1 MKIFFL
7 LEKSCFKTVIVAL
20 CILALGLGM
29 PRANAQVPGVIID
42 QDLSSDHDDVGD
54 LTVLNALYLTGE
66 CKILACICDSANS
79 ATPECMD
86 CINTYFGHGSVPC
99 GSNPDAM
106 GPGGYPAT
114 IASEFPH
121 TQTNYP
127 DGLIVY
133 RQVLAA
139 APSNSVIIVTTGFL
153 NMLER
158 LMQSPGDSISPLT
171 GMQLIEQKVKLL
183 ACAGG
188 SYPSGG
194 EFNFTVVPDASYY
207 VINHWPTSVPATFS
221 SDQMGQDALT
231 GGAAQN
237 LPLNEPT
244 RAGWELTFWDAYPS
258 WGQQADYFGVRAAES
273 AQIFNFFNIGTNSA
287 ATNGVN
293 TWVVTGTP
301 GEYNQAYTLPR
312 APFPLQEALN
322 ALYMIQPPGVA
333 APPAQPSDIRV
344 TVSGSTLNLQWTRN
358 SYNETGFVIER
369 GTNGVYTQIGTVG
382 AGVTTYADT
391 TSPSTKNIS
400 YRVYAT
406 GAYGN
411 SPATYIWVYS
421 GWTETDF
428 QNPSALPLYD
438 YYQTCDLDANVTNG
452 PNNHVTLCNDSMING
467 QNLTINVMVGGIGEG
482 TENSSYIYFFYQNAN
497 NWYRL
502 NANPSAS
509 WFEKDVNGTITRIG
523 AVGAAVPVG
532 LNVQLQQWRVVVTSS
547 GNLQFLTDWATGENV
562 SPEFATILNVNDTL
576 SFSSGQIGLGGSG
589 STPVWQNFNFNT
601 LTGVAQ
607 PPASPMGVSAT
618 PGNGSVTI
626 SWSPVSGATGYNV
639 YEAPNSFGETDIPV
653 ATNIN
658 ATSYVN
664 TGLANGTTYYYK
676 VAAVNSTGISSYSY
690 EVSATPGTTITQYFA
705 NGTYEIASKG
715 TGMAVTITGANVTP
729 TVVQEPYTGS
739 ANQQWTLTNL
749 GNNVVEL
756 ISVGNGLA
764 LDAPGASPVN
774 GAWLG
779 TETYNGGGY
788 QLWQLV
794 SIGGGYYEVINLNSS
809 LSLNIAYG
817 SSQAG
822 IGIIQ
827 YAVSSGPDS
836 VFSFTLVSNG
846 PPVITSATTAT
857 GMVGSAFSYQ
867 ITASNGPTS
876 YNATGLPAGLS
887 VNTGSGVISGTP
899 TTAGTNSVII
909 SASNA
914 NGTGSN
920 TLTLIVNAAGT
931 PAITS
936 STTASGTVGSAFSY
950 QITASNSPTNYNA
963 TGLPAG
969 LSVNTSSG
977 VISGTP
983 TTAGASSVTISA
995 SNANGTGSATLTLT
1009 INPASSGT
1017 GAVIGIDFDVGGA
1030 SGQSPGSTAVAGPV
1044 PTAGWNNNV
1053 DLNNPPT
1060 AYVPYNPYNHSDT
1073 GTPLTLVDNTGAT
1086 TTGTF
1091 GFNNYGFS
1099 TLNGGSTYSPGYG
1112 ATGGANGG
1120 YTPDQQLY
1128 NGAAQAAYGGY
1139 VQQITLRNIPYA
1151 QFDVYVLATAY
1162 ANVSG
1167 FFGEGS
1173 VQLFSG
1179 SASVTAGPTY
1189 YLGSEALAGTVP
1201 SSYVQATS
1209 TDQQNPTMGAD
1220 YVRFSGLTGGA
1231 GTTYS
1236 FDLSAPNNASSS
1248 FNSAGA
1254 FVSAVEIVQIVSAPL
1269 PPTLNIQP
1277 AGANLQLTWTNSGC
1291 LLLQATNLA
1300 GPWITN
1306 AGAASPFTVTPT
1318 NPCAFYRL
1326 LAQ

>member
-1 MKIFFL
+1 MNQRSFPQTQSIFSPLLICVLSAAFL
-7 LEKSCFKTVIVAL
+7 LSLTTA
-20 CILALGLGM
+20 
-29 PRANAQVPGVIID
+29 
-42 QDLSSDHDDVGD
+42 SSQTAG
-54 LTVLNALYLTGE
+54 
-66 CKILACICDSANS
+66 
-79 ATPECMD
+79 
-86 CINTYFGHGSVPC
+86 
-99 GSNPDAM
+99 
-106 GPGGYPAT
+106 T
-114 IASEFPH
+114 IWP
-121 TQTNYP
+121 
-127 DGLIVY
+127 L
-133 RQVLAA
+133 
-139 APSNSVIIVTTGFL
+139 
-153 NMLER
+153 
-158 LMQSPGDSISPLT
+158 GDSITDGYDPQPGDAPGGGYRTEVYLRLIAAGINFSYVGSSADNPSAILYAAGANYTSHDGHNGYTVAEIDGNLT
-171 GMQLIEQKVKLL
+171 ANDGTS
-183 ACAGG
+183 ANNGG
-188 SYPSGG
+188 FWISGG
-194 EFNFTVVPDASYY
+194 NGTGRGP
-207 VINHWPTSVPATFS
+207 INPSIILLEIGGNNVSAYGTTA
-221 SDQMGQDALT
+221 GQIYALLT
-231 GGAAQN
+231 N
-237 LPLNEPT
+237 LLDD
-244 RAGWELTFWDAYPS
+244 LK
-258 WGQQADYFGVRAAES
+258 ADLPN
-273 AQIFNFFNIGTNSA
+273 AQIFVASLVPRTDVGWA
-287 ATNGVN
+287 EN
-293 TWVVTGTP
+293 TSVQ
-301 GEYNQAYTLPR
+301 Y
-312 APFPLQEALN
+312 
-322 ALYMIQPPGVA
+322 
-333 APPAQPSDIRV
+333 
-344 TVSGSTLNLQWTRN
+344 
-358 SYNETGFVIER
+358 
-369 GTNGVYTQIGTVG
+369 
-382 AGVTTYADT
+382 
-391 TSPSTKNIS
+391 
-400 YRVYAT
+400 
-406 GAYGN
+406 
-411 SPATYIWVYS
+411 
-421 GWTETDF
+421 
-428 QNPSALPLYD
+428 SALIA
-438 YYQTCDLDANVTNG
+438 ANLSSFG
-452 PNNHVTLCNDSMING
+452 PNFHFVDLHANFPAN
-467 QNLTINVMVGGIGEG
+467 GIGPDG
-482 TENSSYIYFFYQNAN
+482 IHPNLVGYNWMGDQWANAIIA
-497 NWYRL
+497 Y
-502 NANPSAS
+502 
-509 WFEKDVNGTITRIG
+509 
-523 AVGAAVPVG
+523 
-532 LNVQLQQWRVVVTSS
+532 
-547 GNLQFLTDWATGENV
+547 
-562 SPEFATILNVNDTL
+562 
-576 SFSSGQIGLGGSG
+576 LGG
-589 STPVWQNFNFNT
+589 
-601 LTGVAQ
+601 
-607 PPASPMGVSAT
+607 
-618 PGNGSVTI
+618 
-626 SWSPVSGATGYNV
+626 
-639 YEAPNSFGETDIPV
+639 
-653 ATNIN
+653 
-658 ATSYVN
+658 
-664 TGLANGTTYYYK
+664 
-676 VAAVNSTGISSYSY
+676 
-690 EVSATPGTTITQYFA
+690 
-705 NGTYEIASKG
+705 
-715 TGMAVTITGANVTP
+715 
-729 TVVQEPYTGS
+729 
-739 ANQQWTLTNL
+739 
-749 GNNVVEL
+749 
-756 ISVGNGLA
+756 
-764 LDAPGASPVN
+764 
-774 GAWLG
+774 
-779 TETYNGGGY
+779 GGGP
-788 QLWQLV
+788 
-794 SIGGGYYEVINLNSS
+794 
-809 LSLNIAYG
+809 A
-817 SSQAG
+817 
-822 IGIIQ
+822 
-827 YAVSSGPDS
+827 
-836 VFSFTLVSNG
+836 
-846 PPVITSATTAT
+846 PVITSATTAT
-857 GMVGSAFSYQ
+857 GTVGRAFSYQ